1 MMTAKKE
8 APTGGARKHGERI
21 VIGYH
26 KDSRVFRKNQVIRKK
41 ILSKLKSPKSVKDLI
56 LETGLSYYYVEKTID
71 ELFKSGVIG
80 YTRIRCH
87 KCNRLMP
94 HYQRKGGRR

>member
-1 MMTAKKE
+1 MTTKKK

-26 KDSRVFRKNQVIRKK
+26 KDSRVFQKNQVIRKK

-56 LETGLSYYYVEKTID
+56 LETGLSPYYVKKIIN
-71 ELFKSGVIG
+71 ELLYKGMIT
-80 YTRIRCH
+80 YTRTSRYRGDRIT
-87 KCNRLMP
+87 K
-94 HYQRKGGRR
+94 HYYMKGGRR